1 MDIKKI
7 IEENP
12 TLSITLKGND
22 LIDFAESIAKNAAKQ
37 ALSKHSEKL
46 YTRAEIIEKFKI
58 SSPTL
63 WRWEK
68 AGLIE
73 SRKIGN
79 KKFYPESMIKELL
92 K

>member
-1 MDIKKI
+1 MKIEKI

-22 LIDFAESIAKNAAKQ
+22 LIDFAESIAKKAAKQ
-37 ALSKHSEKL
+37 ALSQHSEKL

-73 SRKIGN
+73 SKKIGN
-79 KKFYPESMIKELL
+79 KKFYPESIIK
-92 K
+92 KIMK